1 MKSCRIINIKIQRVG
16 GLANARAIHDICA
29 KAGMPVWAGT
39 MPELGIGAAQ
49 TLHMATLPNFAY
61 PTDVESSARWFL
73 DDVIE
78 PLITVQGGK
87 ISIPAGT
94 GNCYEPSERTIG
106 RFRVAERV
114 FTP

>member
-1 MKSCRIINIKIQRVG
+1 
-16 GLANARAIHDICA
+16 
-29 KAGMPVWAGT
+29 

-49 TLHMATLPNFAY
+49 TLHLATLPGFAY

-78 PLITVQGGK
+78 PLITVCGGK
-87 ISIPAGT
+87 ISIPAGA
-94 GNCYEPSERTIG
+94 GNCYEPSVRAID

-114 FTP
+114 FVP